1 MFLLDFAMEQL
12 NGKNKSK
19 TLRVTLCGLR
29 VLKTITRSSFR
40 AFLPRVAT
48 RYSWWVVRDRF
59 GLTSIVCHEYTPAR
73 SADRHRPEAHWRNL
87 SILSPAVTA
96 TGTTF
101 CAA

>member
-1 MFLLDFAMEQL
+1 MFLLAFVMEQL

-40 AFLPRVAT
+40 AFLPRVANH
-48 RYSWWVVRDRF
+48 YSWWVIRDRF

-73 SADRHRPEAHWRNL
+73 SADRYLLEARCRRA

-96 TGTTF
+96 AVTTY
-101 CAA
+101 